1 MYFSLIVLFL
11 SGLDD
16 SGCQTMQPPPYRQGP
31 PDPNAPQHP
40 SMPIAPGT
48 QPSYP
53 APPPPQAS
61 EGYHQE
67 TQFNCG
73 SMGPPGAPQG
83 YTVQTQGPG
92 GTMPH
97 PPVGYIHP
105 GYPLQLQPC
114 TAYVPVY
121 PMASVS
127 PKQNIFPAAELKFLT
142 TQNNLCD
149 AKRGLNHKVVCR
161 DLAE

>member
-1 MYFSLIVLFL
+1 MSTTSSRCFCFFLIFLPLL

-16 SGCQTMQPPPYRQGP
+16 SGCQTMQPPPYLPGP

-40 SMPIAPGT
+40 SMPVAPGS

-53 APPPPQAS
+53 APPPPHAS

-67 TQFNCG
+67 TQFSCG
-73 SMGPPGAPQG
+73 SMGPPGTPQG
-83 YTVQTQGPG
+83 YPVQTQGPG
-92 GTMPH
+92 GTVQH

-127 PKQNIFPAAELKFLT
+127 PKLKISPAAELKFLT
-142 TQNNLCD
+142 FCSRHSRT
-149 AKRGLNHKVVCR
+149 V
-161 DLAE
+161 